1 MNSLPLGAAMDRAAN
16 PDDELQMLRIL
27 CGESTSR
34 EQQLEILRSLR
45 DLVFRDPEH
54 QVVLESVR
62 ILCLRDALSADRL
75 AVHLNNRGFPDVIL
89 EKYFTSAPT
98 NGAAKENAAPDKIM
112 PGKNASQS
120 GFSKSSAAVVLVL
133 AALCAM
139 LSFFARPVRRLIR
152 ESFMQRVTSAHYEI
166 LCPPGT
172 MKPEA
177 MRDFAAQREP
187 LFTTLNQRL
196 NGVASNAEIRIIFYP
211 DASAL
216 AATDGA
222 AAPYEVTGTTIRTIF
237 NGPPAQLDPA
247 ADADALLHV
256 AWGNPGNPRIGE
268 WAGTWLV
275 GEWRGEE
282 LGMAAAA
289 AEQRLGHQTVSSLLD
304 STSRQIPSREDRN
317 LLGAAW
323 LTEIADLDG
332 PAEVRKLYLSRIPA
346 LDVAQVTKALGTTSL
361 ELDRKWQMWMYS
373 YLAGMPS
380 APNSMS
386 MPMGMPMQ

>member
-1 MNSLPLGAAMDRAAN
+1 M
-16 PDDELQMLRIL
+16 I
-27 CGESTSR
+27 
-34 EQQLEILRSLR
+34 
-45 DLVFRDPEH
+45 
-54 QVVLESVR
+54 
-62 ILCLRDALSADRL
+62 
-75 AVHLNNRGFPDVIL
+75 
-89 EKYFTSAPT
+89 
-98 NGAAKENAAPDKIM
+98 
-112 PGKNASQS
+112 GKNASQR
-120 GFSKSSAAVVLVL
+120 GFSKWSAAVILVL
-133 AALCAM
+133 AALCAVFP
-139 LSFFARPVRRLIR
+139 FFARPLRRFIR

-166 LCPPGT
+166 LCPPGA
-172 MKPEA
+172 MKPEV

-187 LFTTLNQRL
+187 LFTILNQRL
-196 NGVASNAEIRIIFYP
+196 NGAGSNAEIRIIFYP

-216 AATDGA
+216 AATEGA

-247 ADADALLHV
+247 ADAEALLHV

-289 AEQRLGHQTVSSLLD
+289 VEQRLGHKTVSSLLD
-304 STSRQIPSREDRN
+304 STSRQIPSRKDRT

-323 LTEIADLDG
+323 LSEIADLDG

-373 YLAGMPS
+373 YLAGMPA
-380 APNSMS
+380 APNATNV
-386 MPMGMPMQ
+386 PMEMPMQ